1 MYYDS
6 VHKEGITDMG
16 VEGRKDMRDWMSKAV
31 VALLV
36 TLLLLPGVSHAL
48 MLEQT
53 SLVGLKGINVLVED
67 MNPQAERLGLTT
79 AEIQKDVELR
89 LRKAGIRILTEKESS
104 EMPGIHYLLVRVNT
118 YIRSGSP
125 LCAFNIRVLV
135 KQTVTLETG
144 FSTVATIWNTEALG
158 SVETDNIRKI
168 RDSVG
173 GLVDKFI
180 NDYLA
185 ANPKK

>member
-1 MYYDS
+1 
-6 VHKEGITDMG
+6 MG

-48 MLEQT
+48 MLQQLA
-53 SLVGLKGINVLVED
+53 LVGLKGVSVLVDD
-67 MNPQAERLGLTT
+67 MNPEAERLGLTK
-79 AEIQKDVELR
+79 AQIQTDVESR
-89 LRKAGIRILTEKESS
+89 LRKAGIRVLTEKESA
-104 EMPGIHYLLVRVNT
+104 EMPGMHYLIVRVNT
-118 YIRSGSP
+118 YIRSGS
-125 LCAFNIRVLV
+125 AFCSFSIRVLV
-135 KQTVTLETG
+135 RETVTIETG
-144 FSTVATIWNTEALG
+144 FSTVGTIWNTEGIG

-168 RDSVG
+168 RDSVDG
-173 GLVDKFI
+173 MVDRFI